1 MVADP
6 GRIDPLALRIHH
18 DNLLRSRL
26 GSRKVARAATLEEAL
41 RRVTCPLFGIWG
53 EKDVTAFPD
62 LASIREL
69 FIDPPDAGCQ
79 AQAFDVL
86 PGVGHWAAYEAAEE
100 FNRLLERRLNEPL
113 T

>member
-6 GRIDPLALRIHH
+6 GRIDPLALRVHH

-69 FIDPPDAGCQ
+69 FLDPPDAGCQ
-79 AQAFDVL
+79 AHAFDVL
-86 PGVGHWAAYEAAEE
+86 PGAGHWAAYEAAEG
-100 FNRLLERRLNEPL
+100 FNRLLERRLNDPL